1 MLDCKSRF
9 LGRKDGLVMAKDF
22 PNPLWRSV
30 VAVVMAIS
38 MLPWSAPAQD
48 NSGFNVKKNVEIVLV
63 NVVVRDK
70 QGNVVKGLTRDD
82 FAVQEDGKAQTLSS
96 FDFEQTDT
104 DALPP
109 LESQPTIMGVLKNG
123 TVKATPQQDKVD
135 FHGRRVLV
143 LFFDLSSMQPE
154 EIERAVKSG
163 VQFVEKQMT
172 AADLVA
178 VASLSSSITV
188 NQDFTSDRE
197 ALRKAIASL
206 DPTSGQGY
214 ANGETGSTEGTA
226 DDSNSFTA
234 DDTEYNI
241 FNTDRRLQAIED
253 ISDSMKDIQQKKS
266 IIYFSS
272 GMSKTGVE
280 NQAALRNAINRA
292 VRANVALYT
301 MDLRGLQAIVP
312 GGEAQSAS
320 LRGTSPYSGAS
331 VRSAMDSNFDSQET
345 LSTLA
350 ADTGGKAFLDSN
362 DFNQVFKQVQKDTS
376 AYYMLSYHSTN
387 PNRDG
392 RYRKITVKCKVPNVK
407 LEYRTGYYAPR
418 DWKHSGNEDREQ
430 QLLDELSSDI
440 PSTDLDVYLSAAYF
454 RLSDNRFYVPVS
466 LVVRGSQI
474 PFVTAGDKDKATLD
488 VIGLVQDE
496 DKRPAGNV
504 RDTVKLAV
512 EESRAVRQKNV
523 QYNTG
528 FYLPSGKYHLKFV
541 LRENEKGSV
550 GSFETDLAIP
560 DFKKTPLKVSAVVLG
575 NQLQTAPKKKSDNPL
590 VRDGQELIPNVT
602 HVFAADQK
610 LYFYYE
616 VYEPA
621 RDTREVQGTGK
632 AAAATPA
639 PKNAVRVLTNIE
651 LFRGKVKVYESPLV
665 EARQVAAP
673 ERKAAVFQFAVP
685 LANLPAGLYTC
696 QVNIIDD
703 AAGAFAFP
711 RLTMYVRDSSTKI
724 ATGGE

>member
-1 MLDCKSRF
+1 MM
-9 LGRKDGLVMAKDF
+9 LGRNSV
-22 PNPLWRSV
+22 WRG
-30 VAVVMAIS
+30 ATALLLACA
-38 MLPWSAPAQD
+38 MLPWSAFAQSPD
-48 NSGFNVKKNVEIVLV
+48 KSGFNLKRTVEIVLV

-70 QGNVVKGLTRDD
+70 SGNIVRGLKQGD
-82 FAVQEDGKAQTLSS
+82 FTVLEDGKPQTLSS

-104 DALPP
+104 EALPP
-109 LESQPTIMGVLKNG
+109 LDTQPTIMGALKNAPG
-123 TVKATPQQDKVD
+123 KTAPPVQDNKFD
-135 FHGRRVLV
+135 FHGRRVMV

-154 EIERAVKSG
+154 EIERSVNSG
-163 VQFVEKQMT
+163 MQFVEKQMT

-178 VASLSSSITV
+178 VASLGSSIQI
-188 NQDFTSDRE
+188 NQDFTSDRD

-206 DPTSGQGY
+206 NPASGQGFE
-214 ANGETGSTEGTA
+214 AGSTGDTEDTS
-226 DDSNSFTA
+226 DNSNSFTA

-241 FNTDRRLQAIED
+241 FNTDRRLEAIQ
-253 ISDSMKDIQQKKS
+253 SLADSMSAIQQKKS
-266 IIYFSS
+266 LIYFSG

-312 GGEAQSAS
+312 GGEAQNAS

-362 DFNQVFKQVQKDTS
+362 DFNQIYKQVQKDTS

-387 PNRDG
+387 PARDG
-392 RYRKITVKCKVPNVK
+392 RYRKISVKTKIPNVK

-418 DWKHSGNEDREQ
+418 DWQHSHSEDREQ

-440 PSTDLDVYLSAAYF
+440 PSTDLDVYLAAAYF

-474 PFVTAGDKDKATLD
+474 PFTTSGDKDKATLD
-488 VIGLVQDE
+488 VIGLVEDE
-496 DKRPAGNV
+496 NKRPAGNV

-512 EESRAVRQKNV
+512 EGTKEVRRKNV
-523 QYNTG
+523 QYQTG
-528 FYLPSGKYHLKFV
+528 FYLPPGKYHLKFV
-541 LRENEKGSV
+541 LRENEKGSI
-550 GSFETDLAIP
+550 GSFETDLVVP
-560 DFKKTPLKVSAVVLG
+560 EYKKVPLKLSAIVLG
-575 NQLQTAPKKKSDNPL
+575 SQLQPAKKKSDNPL

-610 LYFYYE
+610 MYLYYE
-616 VYEPA
+616 VYDP
-621 RDTREVQGTGK
+621 TREKDDGSTGMK
-632 AAAATPA
+632 PAAQSNAPP
-639 PKNAVRVLTNIE
+639 PKNAVRVLTNIQ
-651 LFRGKVKVYESPLV
+651 LLQGKAKVYESPLV
-665 EARQVAAP
+665 KADQLGAP
-673 ERKAAVFQFAVP
+673 DRKAAVFQFEVP
-685 LANLPAGLYTC
+685 LGRLKPGMYTC
-696 QVNIIDD
+696 QVNVIDD

-711 RLTMYVRDSSTKI
+711 RVMLYIRGNQTPTQ
-724 ATGGE
+724 AAGGE

>member
-1 MLDCKSRF
+1 MKVSANSF
-9 LGRKDGLVMAKDF
+9 GRRVIATAL
-22 PNPLWRSV
+22 
-30 VAVVMAIS
+30 AIA
-38 MLPWSAPAQD
+38 MLPVSALAQEQ
-48 NSGFNVKKNVEIVLV
+48 SGFSVKKNVEIVLV

-70 QGNVVKGLTRDD
+70 QGNIVRGLKKDD
-82 FAVQEDGKAQTLSS
+82 FTVLEDGKQQSLAS
-96 FDFEQTDT
+96 FDFEETDT
-104 DALPP
+104 QALPP
-109 LESQPTIMGVLKNG
+109 LENQPTIMG
-123 TVKATPQQDKVD
+123 ATKSAQAKQSEQQSDEKFD
-135 FHGRRVLV
+135 FHGRRVMV

-154 EIERAVKSG
+154 EIERAVNAG
-163 VQFVEKQMT
+163 INFVQNQMT

-178 VASLSSSITV
+178 VASLGSSVEI

-197 ALRKAIASL
+197 ALRKAIAAL
-206 DPTSGQGY
+206 NPASGQGFE
-214 ANGETGSTEGTA
+214 AGSTGDTEGTS
-226 DDSNSFTA
+226 DNSNSFTA

-241 FNTDRRLQAIED
+241 FNTDRRLEAIQS
-253 ISDSMKDIQQKKS
+253 IADSLSSIQQKKS
-266 IIYFSS
+266 LIYFSG

-280 NQAALRNAINRA
+280 NQATLRNAINRA

-320 LRGTSPYSGAS
+320 IRGTSAYSGAS
-331 VRSAMDSNFDSQET
+331 VRNAMDSNFDSQET

-376 AYYMLSYHSTN
+376 AYYMLAYRSTN
-387 PNRDG
+387 PERDG
-392 RYRKITVKCKVPNVK
+392 RYRKIVVKTKIPNVK

-418 DWKHSGNEDREQ
+418 DWKHSRNEDREQ

-474 PFVTAGDKDKATLD
+474 PFVTSGDKDKATLD

-496 DKRPAGNV
+496 YKRPAGNV

-512 EESRAVRQKNV
+512 EGSKDVRRKNV
-523 QYNTG
+523 QYETA

-541 LRENEKGSV
+541 LRENEKGSI
-550 GSFETDLAIP
+550 GSFETDVVIP
-560 DFKKTPLKVSAVVLG
+560 DYKKVPLKLSAVVLG
-575 NQLQTAPKKKSDNPL
+575 NQLQPAPKKKSDNPL
-590 VRDGQELIPNVT
+590 VREGEELIPSVT
-602 HVFAADQK
+602 HVFSSNQK

-616 VYEPA
+616 VYDPA
-621 RDTREVQGTGK
+621 KDSRKTDEQPTAKPVAQQAE
-632 AAAATPA
+632 PA

-651 LFRGKVKVYESPLV
+651 LLQGNAKVYESPLV
-665 EARQVAAP
+665 EARQLAP
-673 ERKAAVFQFAVP
+673 DRKAAVFQFEVP
-685 LANLPAGLYTC
+685 LSKLKAGLYTC
-696 QVNIIDD
+696 QINVIDD
-703 AAGAFAFP
+703 AAGSFAFP
-711 RLTMYVRDSSTKI
+711 RVMMYVRDASGTKLPP
-724 ATGGE
+724 AGE

>member
-1 MLDCKSRF
+1 ML
-9 LGRKDGLVMAKDF
+9 VTA
-22 PNPLWRSV
+22 
-30 VAVVMAIS
+30 
-38 MLPWSAPAQD
+38 MLPWSALAQD
-48 NSGFNVKKNVEIVLV
+48 NSGFNLKKNVEIVLV

-70 QGNVVKGLTRDD
+70 QGNVVKGLTKDD
-82 FAVQEDGKAQTLSS
+82 FTVSEDGKQQSLSS
-96 FDFEQTDT
+96 FDYEQTDT

-109 LESQPTIMGVLKNG
+109 LSVQPTIMGVLKNG
-123 TVKATPQQDKVD
+123 PKSAPAPAEDKVD

-178 VASLSSSITV
+178 VASMSSSITV

-197 ALRKAIASL
+197 VLRKAIASL
-206 DPTSGQGY
+206 DPTTGQGF
-214 ANGETGSTEGTA
+214 ANGETGTTEGTA
-226 DDSNSFTA
+226 DDSNSFTV

-241 FNTDRRLQAIED
+241 FNTDRRLEAIED
-253 ISDSMKDIQQKKS
+253 LADSMKDIQQKKS

-272 GMSKTGVE
+272 GMTKTGVE

-320 LRGTSPYSGAS
+320 MRGTSAYSGAS

-362 DFNQVFKQVQKDTS
+362 DFNQVYKQVQKDTS

-387 PNRDG
+387 PARDG
-392 RYRKITVKCKVPNVK
+392 RYRKITVKCKIPNVK

-418 DWKHSGNEDREQ
+418 DWKHSGNDDREQ
-430 QLLDELSSDI
+430 QLMDELSSDI

-474 PFVTAGDKDKATLD
+474 PFTTAGDKDKATLD

-496 DKRPAGNV
+496 YKRPAGNV

-512 EESRAVRQKNV
+512 EGSRDVRRKNV
-523 QYNTG
+523 QYNTA

-541 LRENEKGSV
+541 LRENEKGSL
-550 GSFETDLAIP
+550 GSFETDLNIP
-560 DFKKTPLKVSAVVLG
+560 DFKKTPLKLSAVVLG
-575 NQLQTAPKKKSDNPL
+575 NQLQPAPKKKNDNPL

-616 VYEPA
+616 VYEPV
-621 RDTREVQGTGK
+621 RDTREPQTAGK
-632 AAAATPA
+632 PTPA
-639 PKNAVRVLTNIE
+639 PKNAVRLLTNIV

-665 EARQVAAP
+665 EAKQVSDP
-673 ERKAAVFQFAVP
+673 DRKASVFQFAVP

-696 QVNIIDD
+696 QVNVIDD
-703 AAGAFAFP
+703 ASGAFAFP
-711 RLTMYVRDSSTKI
+711 RLMMYVRDSSAK
-724 ATGGE
+724 AVAAGGE

>member
-1 MLDCKSRF
+1 MRRSPKSVIERAF
-9 LGRKDGLVMAKDF
+9 A
-22 PNPLWRSV
+22 
-30 VAVVMAIS
+30 AVIALAL
-38 MLPWSAPAQD
+38 LPWAVATQAQD
-48 NSGFNVKKNVEIVLV
+48 NSGFQLKKNVEIVLV

-70 QGNVVKGLTRDD
+70 SGNIIRGLKPED
-82 FAVQEDGKAQTLSS
+82 FTVLEDGKPQTLSS

-104 DALPP
+104 GALPV
-109 LESQPTIMGVLKNG
+109 LVSQPTISGALKESPAKTAPVAAPN
-123 TVKATPQQDKVD
+123 VD
-135 FHGRRVLV
+135 FHNRRVMI

-154 EIERAVKSG
+154 EIERSVNSG
-163 VQFVEKQMT
+163 IQFVEKQMT

-178 VASLSSSITV
+178 VASLGSSVIV

-206 DPTSGQGY
+206 NPTTGQGF
-214 ANGETGSTEGTA
+214 ANGGTGDTEGTS
-226 DDSNSFTA
+226 DDSNSFAA

-241 FNTDRRLQAIED
+241 FNTDRRLEAIE
-253 ISDSMKDIQQKKS
+253 SLADSMKEIQQKKS
-266 IIYFSS
+266 LIYFSG

-280 NQAALRNAINRA
+280 NEAALRTAINRA

-301 MDLRGLQAIVP
+301 MDLRGLQAVVP

-350 ADTGGKAFLDSN
+350 KDTGGKVFLDSN
-362 DFNQVFKQVQKDTS
+362 DFSQIYTQVQKDTS

-387 PNRDG
+387 PSRDG
-392 RYRKITVKCKVPNVK
+392 KYRKITVKTKIPNVK
-407 LEYRTGYYAPR
+407 LEYRSGYYAPR
-418 DWKHSGNEDREQ
+418 DWQHSRNDDREQ

-474 PFVTAGDKDKATLD
+474 PFTSSGDKDKATLD
-488 VIGLVQDE
+488 IIGLVQDE
-496 DKRPAGNV
+496 YKRTAGNV

-512 EESRAVRQKNV
+512 EGSKEVRRKNV
-523 QYNTG
+523 QYDTG

-541 LRENEKGSV
+541 LRENEKGSI
-550 GSFETDLAIP
+550 GSFETDLEIP
-560 DFKKTPLKVSAVVLG
+560 DFKKVPLRLSAVVLG
-575 NQLQTAPKKKSDNPL
+575 NQLQPAPKKKTDNPL

-602 HVFAADQK
+602 HVFSENQQ
-610 LYFYYE
+610 LYLYYE
-616 VYEPA
+616 VYDPA
-621 RDTREVQGTGK
+621 RDNRKPEGTSSVQPVSQPV
-632 AAAATPA
+632 AA
-639 PKNAVRVLTNIE
+639 PKSAVRVLTNIT
-651 LFRGKVKVYESPLV
+651 LYRGRIKVYESPLL
-665 EARQVAAP
+665 VAQHLGAP
-673 ERKAAVFQFAVP
+673 ERKAALFQFDVP
-685 LANLPAGLYTC
+685 LSKLQPGFYTC
-696 QVNIIDD
+696 QINVIDD

-711 RLTMYVRDSSTKI
+711 RVTMYVRDAATKVSP
-724 ATGGE
+724 AGE

>member
-1 MLDCKSRF
+1 ML
-9 LGRKDGLVMAKDF
+9 VTA
-22 PNPLWRSV
+22 
-30 VAVVMAIS
+30 
-38 MLPWSAPAQD
+38 MLPWSALAQD

-70 QGNVVKGLTRDD
+70 QGNVVKGLTRDN
-82 FAVQEDGKAQTLSS
+82 FTVQEDGKQQTLSS
-96 FDFEQTDT
+96 FDYEQTDT

-109 LESQPTIMGVLKNG
+109 LETQPTIMGVLKNG
-123 TVKATPQQDKVD
+123 TSKAQPAPAQDKLD
-135 FHGRRVLV
+135 FHGRRVMV

-178 VASLSSSITV
+178 VASMSSSIVV

-206 DPTSGQGY
+206 DPTAGQGY

-226 DDSNSFTA
+226 DDSSSFTA

-241 FNTDRRLQAIED
+241 FNTDRRLEAIED
-253 ISDSMKDIQQKKS
+253 LADSMKDIQQKKS

-320 LRGTSPYSGAS
+320 LRGTSAYSGAS

-392 RYRKITVKCKVPNVK
+392 RYRKITVKCKIPNVK

-512 EESRAVRQKNV
+512 EGSREVRRKNV

-550 GSFETDLAIP
+550 GSFEADLNIP
-560 DFKKTPLKVSAVVLG
+560 DYKKTPLKLSAVVLG
-575 NQLQTAPKKKSDNPL
+575 NQLQPAPKKKSDNPL
-590 VRDGQELIPNVT
+590 VRDGEELIPNVT

-621 RDTREVQGTGK
+621 RDTRPAEEAGK
-632 AAAATPA
+632 ADAPP
-639 PKNAVRVLTNIE
+639 PKNAVRVLTNIT

-685 LANLPAGLYTC
+685 LSKLPAGLYMC
-696 QVNIIDD
+696 QVNVIDD
-703 AAGAFAFP
+703 AAGSFAFP
-711 RLTMYVRDSSTKI
+711 RLMMYVRDSSTKAI
-724 ATGGE
+724 AAGE